1 MGMKIKKARES
12 MALLKILARGV
23 KSIEDGKI
31 RPVREAFR
39 DVRKKAKNLQD
50 S

>member
-1 MGMKIKKARES
+1 MKIKKARES
-12 MALLKILARGV
+12 MALLKILARGR

-31 RPVREAFR
+31 RPVGEAFR
-39 DVRKKAKNLQD
+39 DIRKKAKNLQE

>member
-1 MGMKIKKARES
+1 MKIKKARES
-12 MALLKILARGV
+12 MALLKILARGR

-31 RPVREAFR
+31 RPVREAFK
-39 DVRKKAKNLQD
+39 DIRKKAKNLQE